1 MKNTLV
7 FLVTEGIG
15 LNKKWKGNYLKLANK
30 PNINHL
36 ISGIY
41 PWALLSNDKKRHKTI
56 LKKSFSSI
64 KTDTDSNYYEMLY
77 GETSIKTY
85 LELLEEQINSKSL
98 HNLEVFNNMLKH
110 SQATGSKLVHIF
122 SMLSFNKNKFNLK
135 NLFFIINVLIKKG
148 LKPVLHLIG
157 DGQDERP
164 YSFNKSIIDFSKFLS
179 KRNTPIITIAGRNHV
194 FGKKGQSHLLNNHV
208 FNYFET
214 ICGLGN
220 NAFSSALEYAN
231 ENLANQVMDADIL
244 PGYNGLID
252 SHFLSEKDNI
262 LFLNADPDDFS
273 SLASMIKSEPK
284 FYNSYIS
291 SLAPIYGIEV
301 DNLFFKNP
309 VAGKEEELLTN
320 AICKNENNNVLV
332 LGLNHKK
339 GFINKFFG
347 KTNNNP
353 KIERKILS
361 TPNCSSDKDYF
372 NLAPKIL
379 FDKAINSIGKYDVIF
394 VMLPMI
400 AEAAKTSNLK
410 QLSAAIESFDNH
422 LGRLI
427 NICRST
433 GNIIALTSAFGAAEK
448 MLDKH
453 LNIVPNNK
461 SSLVPFVFT
470 NGDLSAKKMKTNFL
484 GVYSSIL
491 STVETLDEQHKL
503 FYTSLIDP
511 NFTKNKI
518 EEKLNDSF
526 VIWKET
532 ISDDLIKNFEENRLN
547 FYSEFS
553 KDEQFLSEKQKYIVL
568 KEIMDINSK
577 ILLTPEARKKLYNIL
592 INYVEYNKIDFVG
605 LDINYKKMFQ
615 TLFNDEIR
623 LQKVTKISNKYFDR
637 KIWSTNFLK
646 NDKWID
652 SVKFNLLENTKRS
665 VDVSKHFDLFNKV
678 YESFLPFLFF
688 KKIRNSEYEI
698 LKTNDSR
705 AIVEFYDS
713 VKDEVENI
721 YMTYIDGKVRI
732 EGEESDDMSEE
743 DVDELLDRE
752 NEEFIE
758 AEKKLYSISKYYEY
772 FKSTLEIVEEFRN
785 NVDACQYRYEE
796 NIDYLRLNG
805 KKYEYDDLYSAPQI
819 ALNPLTFKIIS
830 FYKLYKN
837 EINTYYKSL
846 SNNIKKAS
854 YKFNSTYLNKLNLA
868 KEAIFYNEEFEE
880 NVALDKQEEFQDK
893 FSKYVDIYKEFDNT
907 IIEWEDPETVSEDDE
922 DDDESRVELDENGN
936 EIVIDSIDVK
946 IKTRPEYNLT
956 DKWVQKRIDEY
967 KNVDNLKANI
977 AIDAQDK
984 IIAERKVKDAK
995 KRVNNYNNLSEI
1007 WKANNKTELE
1017 RN

>member
-15 LNKKWKGNYLKLANK
+15 LNKRWKGNYLKLVNK
-30 PNINHL
+30 PNINYL

-41 PWALLSNDKKRHKTI
+41 PWALLSNDRKRHKTI
-56 LKKSFSSI
+56 LKKSYASI
-64 KTDTDSNYYEMLY
+64 KKDTDANYYEMLY

-98 HNLEVFNNMLKH
+98 HNLEVFDRMIEH
-110 SQATGSKLVHIF
+110 SNETGSKLVHIF
-122 SMLSFNKNKFNLK
+122 SMLSFNKNKFNVK
-135 NLFFIINVLIKKG
+135 NLFYIINILIKKG
-148 LKPVLHLIG
+148 LKPVLHLIA

-164 YSFNKSIIDFSKFLS
+164 YSFNKTIIDFSKFLS

-231 ENLANQVMDADIL
+231 ENLANQIMDADIL
-244 PGYNGLID
+244 PSYNGVTD
-252 SHFLSEKDNI
+252 AHFLTEKDNI

-273 SLASMIKSEPK
+273 ALASMIKSEPRFAK
-284 FYNSYIS
+284 SYIS

-301 DNLFFKNP
+301 DNLFFEDP
-309 VAGKEEELLTN
+309 IAGRENELLPN
-320 AICKNENNNVLV
+320 AICNNKNNNVLI

-339 GFINKFFG
+339 GFMNKFFG
-347 KTNNNP
+347 KNDNP
-353 KIERKILS
+353 NIERKILS
-361 TPNCSSDKDYF
+361 TPDCISEKDYF

-394 VMLPMI
+394 VMAPMI

-410 QLSAAIESFDNH
+410 QLSLAIEYFDNH

-470 NGDLSAKKMKTNFL
+470 NGDLSAKKMKSNFL

-491 STVETLDEQHKL
+491 STVEALDEKHKL
-503 FYTSLIDP
+503 YFTSLIDP

-568 KEIMDINSK
+568 KEIMDIHKK

-615 TLFNDEIR
+615 TLFNDEIK
-623 LQKVTKISNKYFDR
+623 LQKVTKLSNKYFDR
-637 KIWSTNFLK
+637 KIWTTNFLK

-652 SVKFNLLENTKRS
+652 SVKFDLLENTKRS
-665 VDVSKHFDLFNKV
+665 VDIHKHLNLFNKA

-688 KKIRNSEYEI
+688 EKIRNAEYDI
-698 LKTNDSR
+698 LKTNNAK

-713 VKDEVENI
+713 IREEVESI
-721 YMTYIDGKVRI
+721 YETYIFGKVRPDD
-732 EGEESDDMSEE
+732 EDEEMLDDDS
-743 DVDELLDRE
+743 VDELLDRE
-752 NEEFIE
+752 NDEFLE
-758 AEKKLYSISKYYEY
+758 SEKKLFYISKYFDY
-772 FKSTLEIVEEFRN
+772 FKSTLDIVEEFRE
-785 NVDACQYRYEE
+785 NVDACDHRYLE
-796 NIDYLRLNG
+796 NIAYLKENG
-805 KKYEYDDLYSAPQI
+805 KQYEYEDLYAAPQI
-819 ALNPLTFKIIS
+819 ALNPLTFKIVS
-830 FYKLYKN
+830 FYKLYRN
-837 EINTYYKSL
+837 EISNYHKSL
-846 SNNIKKAS
+846 ANNIKKTA

-868 KEAIFYNEEFEE
+868 KEAIYYNDEFDED
-880 NVALDKQEEFQDK
+880 VSLDKQSEFKNK
-893 FSKYVDIYKEFDNT
+893 FDKYVDIYKEFDNT
-907 IIEWEDPETVSEDDE
+907 IIEWETPEENEYNDE
-922 DDDESRVELDENGN
+922 EEETRVELDENGN
-936 EIVIDSIDVK
+936 EVVIDSIDVK

-956 DKWVQKRIDEY
+956 DKWVSKRIDEY
-967 KNVDNLKANI
+967 KNVDNIKANI
-977 AIDAQDK
+977 AIDAQNQ
-984 IIAERKVKDAK
+984 IIEDQKVKDAK
-995 KRVNNYNNLSEI
+995 KKVGNYNNLSEI
-1007 WKANNKTELE
+1007 WKSNNKSEVE